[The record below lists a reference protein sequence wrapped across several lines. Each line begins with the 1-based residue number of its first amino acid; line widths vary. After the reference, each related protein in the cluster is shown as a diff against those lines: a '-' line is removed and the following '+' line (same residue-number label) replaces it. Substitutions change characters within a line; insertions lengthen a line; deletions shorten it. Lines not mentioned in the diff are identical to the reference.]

1 MTNARGIALSAAR
14 EVAEDPDRV
23 GPFVVS
29 EDLGDGVS
37 DFRFVCLMKG
47 YEGWQWSV
55 TLFHDADRD
64 VWTVD
69 ESTLVPAEGA
79 LLPPA
84 WVPWKD
90 RLLPSDLSVTDA
102 LGTPAID
109 SRLEDGLRLQG
120 ASRNAEEPRDEDG
133 SEGAGHPSHDSAQG
147 AAGPVEA
154 SADAVAEDL
163 GTSAIDGTDVGD
175 EDQDEA
181 VDRFALT
188 RRRVLSPV
196 GRSQTAERWY
206 QGQHGPRSLSTR
218 TAGKDNPCSTC
229 GFLVPIA
236 GDLGRMFGV
245 CANVW
250 SPDDGRVVS
259 LDHGCG
265 EHSDIGQPAP
275 TPLWMQSAPAY
286 DDTRIDVIRRIPRE
300 ESSEVELIEGMDADV
315 DSSAS
320 DDGPDDSRDRDSPVV
335 PTTGRSSGDG
345 SDVDKT
351 SGADRGEIESSST
364 PDAGRA

>member
-1 MTNARGIALSAAR
+1 MANARDIALSTAR

-23 GPFVVS
+23 GRFITV

-55 TLFHDADRD
+55 TLYHDAERD

-90 RLLPSDLSVTDA
+90 RLLPSDLSVTDV
-102 LGTPAID
+102 LGTADDDP
-109 SRLEDGLRLQG
+109 RLEAGVPASAESVGDADRVEPSSDG
-120 ASRNAEEPRDEDG
+120 AAAVSAISAPD
-133 SEGAGHPSHDSAQG
+133 EGA
-147 AAGPVEA
+147 AAA
-154 SADAVAEDL
+154 RSRTDDDA
-163 GTSAIDGTDVGD
+163 GTSAESDATAAAPAEASDSGPSEGSD
-175 EDQDEA
+175 EDRDEA
-181 VDRFALT
+181 VDRFVLT
-188 RRRVLSPV
+188 RRRVLSPL
-196 GRSQTAERWY
+196 GRAQAAERWY

-229 GFLVPIA
+229 GFLVPIV
-236 GDLGRMFGV
+236 GDLGRIFGV
-245 CANVW
+245 CANIW

-265 EHSDIGQPAP
+265 EHSDIDPP
-275 TPLWMQSAPAY
+275 ELTPLWVQSAPAY
-286 DDTRIDVIRRIPRE
+286 DDTRIDAIRLIPRDE
-300 ESSEVELIEGMDADV
+300 NPEVELIEGMEDEEQPPSSDEAPEASRNE
-315 DSSAS
+315 DSSAV
-320 DDGPDDSRDRDSPVV
+320 G
-335 PTTGRSSGDG
+335 
-345 SDVDKT
+345 
-351 SGADRGEIESSST
+351 
-364 PDAGRA
+364 